1 MTVVRAGASLAYTE
15 LVLKC
20 TKIKANVGQSS
31 RALARVGTQGRR
43 KVLNP
48 RGGVSSTVLSI
59 VSTNPKYGEGGS
71 APHPQPGSYGPR
83 TIELQLVGM
92 AAASVII
99 RRFRP
104 HLKPPCL
111 SH

>member
-1 MTVVRAGASLAYTE
+1 MVRAGASLAYTE

-31 RALARVGTQGRR
+31 RALARVGTKGRR

-48 RGGVSSTVLSI
+48 RGGGSSTVLSI
-59 VSTNPKYGEGGS
+59 ASTNPKYGGGS
-71 APHPQPGSYGPR
+71 APHPQTGSYGPR

>member
-59 VSTNPKYGEGGS
+59 ALTNPKYGEGG
-71 APHPQPGSYGPR
+71 
-83 TIELQLVGM
+83 VC
-92 AAASVII
+92 
-99 RRFRP
+99 
-104 HLKPPCL
+104 PPTPNPVPTAL
-111 SH
+111 GL

>member
-59 VSTNPKYGEGGS
+59 ASTNPKYWEGGGLPPTPNPVPT
-71 APHPQPGSYGPR
+71 A
-83 TIELQLVGM
+83 LV
-92 AAASVII
+92 
-99 RRFRP
+99 
-104 HLKPPCL
+104 L
-111 SH
+111 